1 MSSKTIRLLK
11 LGIAIISAGLT
22 YIGIGRNNN
31 DEILDRKIAEKVTE
45 ELAKRK

>member
-22 YIGIGRNNN
+22 YIGRNNN
-31 DEILDRKIAEKVTE
+31 DEILDRKLQK
-45 ELAKRK
+45 K

>member
-11 LGIAIISAGLT
+11 LGVAIISAGLT
-22 YIGIGRNNN
+22 YMGRNNN

>member
-11 LGIAIISAGLT
+11 LGVAIISAGLT
-22 YIGIGRNNN
+22 YMGRNDN